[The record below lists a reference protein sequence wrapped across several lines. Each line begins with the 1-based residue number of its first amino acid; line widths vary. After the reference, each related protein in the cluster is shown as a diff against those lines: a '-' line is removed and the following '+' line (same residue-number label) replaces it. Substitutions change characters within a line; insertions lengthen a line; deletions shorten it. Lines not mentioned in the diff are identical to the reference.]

1 MTSKNGSRGIPRK
14 EHNVQK
20 KREGVPPDAPINEK
34 DDAVMVRAKDNF
46 VNTYIIA
53 QRLLCE
59 YQIERLSPRELARL
73 ILYYLP
79 EDILPLEI
87 PGAAWLLVF
96 SLTKISRRQS
106 RIIDELIKALADY
119 PPFFAHD
126 KRRAS

>member
-1 MTSKNGSRGIPRK
+1 MTSKNESRGTPRK

-20 KREGVPPDAPINEK
+20 KKEGVPPDAPINEK
-34 DDAVMVRAKDNF
+34 DDAVIVRAKDNF

-53 QRLLCE
+53 RRLLCE
-59 YQIERLSPRELARL
+59 YHIERLSARELARL
-73 ILYYLP
+73 ILYHLP
-79 EDILPLEI
+79 QDILPLEI

-106 RIIDELIKALADY
+106 SIIDEIIQALADY

>member
-1 MTSKNGSRGIPRK
+1 MTSQNESRGIPRK

-20 KREGVPPDAPINEK
+20 KKEGVPPDAPINEK
-34 DDAVMVRAKDNF
+34 DDAVTVRAKDNL
-46 VNTYIIA
+46 VNTYLVA
-53 QRLLCE
+53 RRLRCE
-59 YQIERLSPRELARL
+59 YHIERLSARELARL
-73 ILYYLP
+73 ILYHLP
-79 EDILPLEI
+79 QDILPLEI

-106 RIIDELIKALADY
+106 SIIDEIIQALADY